1 MKKTVFL
8 SNLVLLVVTAIV
20 AYIYYLNGGLL
31 LKGATSACF
40 VAIGALNTYYS
51 LRYCKAHKGFA
62 LLTFC
67 ALLLSMLGDVIINVN
82 FIIGAVIFAF
92 GHVCYVLA
100 FTKRKAFCKA
110 DILLGSIIFVFS
122 VLFLLLMP
130 TLDFGGQIMQII
142 CIIYALIISFMVGKA
157 IANAVFQ
164 KSRTDYTAALG
175 SILFFVSDM
184 MLVLYV
190 FGGAD
195 PFINTLCLLTYVPAQ
210 CIFAVS
216 ILLSA
221 KE

>member
-1 MKKTVFL
+1 MLFF
-8 SNLVLLVVTAIV
+8 SNLVLLVVTSIV

-40 VAIGALNTYYS
+40 VIIGALNLCYS
-51 LRYCKAHKGFA
+51 LRYCKKAHKGFA
-62 LLTFC
+62 SLTFC
-67 ALLLSMLGDVIINVN
+67 ALLLSMLGDVILNVN

-110 DILLGSIIFVFS
+110 DILPGSIIFVFS
-122 VLFLLLMP
+122 VLFLLFMP
-130 TLDFGGQIMQII
+130 TLDFGDQMMQII

-157 IANAVFQ
+157 IANAAFQ
-164 KSRTDYTAALG
+164 KSKTDYTAALG
-175 SILFFVSDM
+175 STLFFVSDM

-195 PFINTLCLLTYVPAQ
+195 SFINTICLLTYVPAQ

-216 ILLSA
+216 ILPSA
-221 KE
+221 NE